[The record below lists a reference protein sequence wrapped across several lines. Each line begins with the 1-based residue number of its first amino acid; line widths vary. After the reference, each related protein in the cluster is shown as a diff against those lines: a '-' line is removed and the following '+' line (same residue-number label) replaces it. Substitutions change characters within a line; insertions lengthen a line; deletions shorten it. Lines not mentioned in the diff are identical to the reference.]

1 MVDMMLGYEA
11 MAGIRAEIH
20 SFAYELSYADMQHL
34 REIED
39 RVRAQ
44 LIHIIEALRAWERRH
59 ADLRHPV
66 KRRYSQLEGA
76 LIRQDVRQH
85 WVLYRRA
92 HRDFLAVQRL
102 CHARMRGVSP
112 ARRRRRKKSAA

>member
-1 MVDMMLGYEA
+1 MVDMMLGYEVS
-11 MAGIRAEIH
+11 GIRNEIN
-20 SFAYELSYADMQHL
+20 SFAIELSYADMQHL

-44 LIHIIEALRAWERRH
+44 LIHIIEALRAWEKRD
-59 ADLRHPV
+59 AEIRHPI
-66 KRRYSQLEGA
+66 KRRYSALEGA

-85 WVLYRRA
+85 WVLYRHA

-102 CHARMRGVSP
+102 CHQRMDRVTP